1 MELKKMEA
9 VIEAVLFTMGQS
21 VELHSLAKAIGQDDK
36 TTEKIIHGMMDRYE
50 GPERGIKIIEL
61 EGSFQMCTKAEYYP
75 ELIMVASEPKKPVLT
90 EVLLETLA
98 IIAYKQPVTK
108 GEIEKIRG
116 VSSDHAVNKLV
127 EYNLVCEAGRLN
139 APGRPILF
147 ATTEEFLRTFGIGT
161 LDQLPEPGE
170 EQIEAFK
177 EEAEEEAQ
185 LTLDI

>member
-21 VELHSLAKAIGQDDK
+21 VELKSLAKAIGQDEK
-36 TTEKIIHGMMDRYE
+36 TTEKIIHNMMDRYE
-50 GPERGIKIIEL
+50 EPERGIRIIEL
-61 EGSFQMCTKAEYYP
+61 DGAYQMCTKGEHYP
-75 ELIMVASEPKKPVLT
+75 ELILVASEPKKPVLT

-116 VSSDHAVNKLV
+116 VSSDHAVNKLI
-127 EYNLVCEAGRLN
+127 EYNLVCEAGRLS

-147 ATTEEFLRTFGIGT
+147 ATTEEFLRTFGLGS
-161 LDQLPEPGE
+161 LSQLPAPGPDRL
-170 EQIEAFK
+170 EAFK

-185 LTLDI
+185 LSLDI

>member
-1 MELKKMEA
+1 MELQKMEA
-9 VIEAVLFTMGQS
+9 VIEAVLFTMGQA
-21 VELHSLAKAIGQDDK
+21 VELKALARAIGQDEK
-36 TTEKIIHGMMDRYE
+36 TTEKILHNMMDRYE
-50 GPERGIKIIEL
+50 VPERGIKLIEL
-61 EGSFQMCTKAEYYP
+61 DGAYQMCTKAEHYP

-147 ATTEEFLRTFGIGT
+147 ATTEDFLRSFGIRA
-161 LDQLPEPGE
+161 LDQLPEPGM
-170 EQIEAFK
+170 EQMEAFK
-177 EEAEEEAQ
+177 EAAEEEAQ